1 MNRAVW
7 TSGIAFLLLLAIV
20 APAANAQ
27 ANHVRWDIIQPGNP
41 LLPGGSLS
49 AKADNGSK
57 ITLTGTGTFVAP
69 ANGQGS
75 SDAVT
80 GGGTWKIDTP
90 SASGT
95 YEVEGLVRFDE
106 APGTL
111 VGTGLTDTIDDI
123 EDARAGLVILS
134 ILYSDGERGILV
146 FSCTLPGSPPTVF
159 EGITLSKGS
168 WIFSTPCKPFRHY
181 SMSRTSLK
189 SLQH

>member
-159 EGITLSKGS
+159 EGITASKG
-168 WIFSTPCKPFRHY
+168 FVDFFNPVQA
-181 SMSRTSLK
+181 
-189 SLQH
+189 LQTLFHFEG